1 MKFKVLTLFPDMI
14 ASFKRHSIIKRALET
29 NKISIETIDYRD
41 YAANKHHKVDDT
53 PYGGG
58 AGMVLMVQP
67 IFDALKAIKT
77 AEAKT
82 ILLCPTGR
90 PFKQEEAN
98 KLAQEKE
105 LIFICGHY
113 EGYDERIR
121 SYVDFEY
128 SIGDYVLTSGELS
141 GMVMI
146 DAIARLVPGVIEAES
161 YQSDS
166 FQNGLLEYPQ
176 YTKPRIFAGQ
186 EVPEVL
192 LNGHHA
198 RINEY
203 RLTQSIIKTMKQRPD
218 LLENDNLSLEIK
230 AKIKELKDKKII

>member
-1 MKFKVLTLFPDMI
+1 MNFKVLTLFPELI
-14 ASFKRHSIIKRALET
+14 ESFMHHSIIKRAIEA
-29 NKISIETIDYRD
+29 NKINIEIIDYRE
-41 YAANKHHKVDDT
+41 YATNKHHKVDDT

-67 IFDALKAIKT
+67 IYDALKAVKK
-77 AEAKT
+77 EYSKT
-82 ILLCPTGR
+82 ILLCPTGK
-90 PFKQEEAN
+90 PFKQEDAN
-98 KLAQEKE
+98 NLSKEQE

-121 SYVDFEY
+121 DYVDMEY

-141 GMVMI
+141 CMVMI
-146 DAIARLVPGVIEAES
+146 DAIARLVDGVIERES
-161 YQSDS
+161 YLDDS

-176 YTKPRIFAGQ
+176 YTKPRIFDGK

-198 RINEY
+198 KINEY
-203 RLTQSIIKTMKQRPD
+203 RLKESIIKTIKNRPD
-218 LLENDNLSLEIK
+218 LLANEAFSDELKEKIKDIELEIK
-230 AKIKELKDKKII
+230 K